1 MCAEVTYEIMFLGT
15 GHAKRFL
22 EGSGSEVAEEFEHMN
37 FVLATAQVRICQR
50 VTEIWHLVKI

>member
-1 MCAEVTYEIMFLGT
+1 MFLGT